1 MVRQNDNVKMEKHP
15 LEQIGPTGKYPQG
28 KVTEHD
34 QGGLA
39 VAIGTDKKRGII
51 QIEFG
56 TSLTWLGLT
65 ADDARAF
72 ANQLLER
79 ADDLES

>member
-1 MVRQNDNVKMEKHP
+1 MVKRNDDDSMGKHS
-15 LEQIGPTGKYPQG
+15 LEQIGPTGKFPQG
-28 KVTEHD
+28 KITEHD
-34 QGGLA
+34 QGQLA
-39 VAIGTDKKRGII
+39 VAIATDKKKGII